1 MKTEKFV
8 DVCLSPELLH
18 LHQLQHKTAVI
29 VDILRATSCIT
40 TGLAYGVKS
49 VTPYEDLEECRQMKQ
64 KGYIIAGERNG
75 KKVEGFDIGNS
86 PFEYQQPTFINGKV
100 AITTTNGT
108 LAINRS
114 GMADHIVIGSF
125 LNLGAVAEYVH
136 RNEKDC
142 VIVCA
147 GWKGKVN
154 LEDTLFA
161 GALIER
167 LLGTYQPEGDSANLA
182 LSAFQF
188 NKHRLLTVVKK
199 SEHAIRLKEH
209 GVIKDIEFCMSIDT
223 YRVLPLLQG
232 DEIVDAFSDKR

>member
-1 MKTEKFV
+1 MEIKKLV
-8 DVCLSPELLH
+8 DVCLSPELLNRH
-18 LHQLQHKTAVI
+18 HLQHKTAVI

-40 TGLAYGVKS
+40 TGLAFGVRS
-49 VTPYEDLEECRQMKQ
+49 ITPLEDLEECRLMKQ

-86 PFEYQQPTFINGKV
+86 PFEYRQPAFINSKV

-114 GMADHIVIGSF
+114 RMADHVVIGSF
-125 LNLGAVAEYVH
+125 LNLGAVADYV
-136 RNEKDC
+136 RSSEKDC
-142 VIVCA
+142 IIVCA

-161 GALIER
+161 GALIDR
-167 LLGTYQPEGDSANLA
+167 LSGSHKPDGDSANIA
-182 LSAFQF
+182 LSAYLF
-188 NKHRLLTVVKK
+188 NRSRLLEEVKT

-209 GVIKDIEFCMSIDT
+209 GVIKDIEFCMSVDE
-223 YRVLPLLQG
+223 YQVLPLLRG
-232 DEIVDAFSDKR
+232 DEIVDGQSDSM